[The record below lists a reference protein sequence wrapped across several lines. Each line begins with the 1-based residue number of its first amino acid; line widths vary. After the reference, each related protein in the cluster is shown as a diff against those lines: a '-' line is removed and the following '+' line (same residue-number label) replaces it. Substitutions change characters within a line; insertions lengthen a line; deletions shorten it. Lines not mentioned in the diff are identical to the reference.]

1 MNKPKN
7 PETATNLPSAAGIP
21 AAGIPAA
28 GIPIVAAAP
37 SKPKRRTKAQI
48 EADAA
53 TLADVAN
60 VAGVVEAV
68 KPKRR
73 AKAAVEVVAV
83 VTPPAP
89 PAPERAVASAAIPA
103 TAPATAP
110 AVLSADA
117 PQIATAPLK
126 KPRAKAVPKVAAE
139 PAPSVVAAQSD
150 VKNDATAAPVS
161 DPVAAAPVRAVS
173 ARAPRAPRKVAAPAV
188 DSVLA
193 VSVAPAAQDNSE
205 SAVAGAAVAAVAID
219 GADAPRQPRAP
230 RGPRQM
236 REQRADRAPRIN
248 LPRNATAAAAAEP
261 VVETFDAQGNVVV
274 VAPAAAAV
282 PQRRDGRTPQKGKG
296 KGRAANAPAN
306 AAANTQSSDAD
317 AVFSYV
323 TSDAFDSE
331 EPAKGRH
338 APQKAVRR
346 DLTSDDDAPKLHKV
360 LAEAGLGSRRDMEDL
375 IMSGRVSVN
384 GEPAHIGQRILPTDH
399 VRING
404 KLIQRR
410 VSKKPPRVLVYH
422 KPSGEIV
429 SHDDPD
435 GRPSVFDRLPT
446 MKAGKWLAVGR
457 LDFNTEGLL
466 LFTTSGDLANRLM
479 HPRYSIDRE
488 YAVRTLGELGEGM
501 RQKLLAGVELEDGMA
516 QFSKI
521 ADGGGEGINKWYRVV
536 IGEGRNREVRR
547 MFEAIGLTV
556 SRLIR
561 TRYGAMT
568 LPSGLKRGRWEELEE
583 NEVRDMLT
591 TYGIEKKAP
600 GADGRPVKGR
610 SDQREA
616 REPREPNEP
625 NGNRLDVD
633 NNNADPFPGMGR
645 GAGRGPGNGGYQGQA
660 RGTGRPGAGAGQGYQ
675 GQGRPAGAGQG
686 YQGQGRP
693 SGNGGNGNVG
703 NGNSNSN
710 SQGYQGQ
717 GRPGEGRPG
726 QGRPGQGRPNQGRPE
741 QGRPDQGAQG
751 EGRGQGRAS
760 GQGQSAQPRSAEGR
774 PAGQG
779 RDGAARSRQPDPMQ
793 TAFGFANTGPRRN
806 AGRPGDGR
814 PGEGRSGDGRAGQ
827 GQVRSGPVRS
837 GLDSG
842 MPRRRSKG

>member
-1 MNKPKN
+1 LRQNERLTLRQVRPTKKRTMNNPKN
-7 PETATNLPSAAGIP
+7 QEIVTDIPAGDGVASAA
-21 AAGIPAA
+21 A
-28 GIPIVAAAP
+28 
-37 SKPKRRTKAQI
+37 KPKRRTKAQI
-48 EADAA
+48 EAAA
-53 TLADVAN
+53 AAAVTTVAAVVVTAADE
-60 VAGVVEAV
+60 VVAV

-73 AKAAVEVVAV
+73 TRAQIDAAAAAAVPSA
-83 VTPPAP
+83 
-89 PAPERAVASAAIPA
+89 AVAPSLPVETAAAAAPVEPSAAP
-103 TAPATAP
+103 
-110 AVLSADA
+110 V
-117 PQIATAPLK
+117 K
-126 KPRAKAVPKVAAE
+126 KPRAKAAAAVAVDVAAPDAPLAAPAEVAADAAE
-139 PAPSVVAAQSD
+139 PV
-150 VKNDATAAPVS
+150 
-161 DPVAAAPVRAVS
+161 VRAARP
-173 ARAPRAPRKVAAPAV
+173 ARAPRQLKKIEAAVEAAAAEVDGAAPRP
-188 DSVLA
+188 
-193 VSVAPAAQDNSE
+193 E
-205 SAVAGAAVAAVAID
+205 
-219 GADAPRQPRAP
+219 RAP

-236 REQRADRAPRIN
+236 REQQADRAPRIN
-248 LPRNATAAAAAEP
+248 QPRNVAAAPVIAADTVDAEGNP
-261 VVETFDAQGNVVV
+261 VVA
-274 VAPAAAAV
+274 VAVAA
-282 PQRRDGRTPQKGKG
+282 PQRNVRGAGPQNGKGKG
-296 KGRAANAPAN
+296 KGRPVSAQTSAQDSN
-306 AAANTQSSDAD
+306 AD
-317 AVFSYV
+317 AAFSYA

-331 EPAKGRH
+331 DAPKGRA
-338 APQKAVRR
+338 APQKAARR

-384 GEPAHIGQRILPTDH
+384 GEPAHIGQRILATDH

-422 KPSGEIV
+422 KPAGEIV

-501 RQKLLAGVELEDGMA
+501 RQKLLAGVELEDGVA

-600 GADGRPVKGR
+600 GADGRPPAKGR
-610 SDQREA
+610 SEQREPRDQREP
-616 REPREPNEP
+616 REQREPNEP
-625 NGNRLDVD
+625 NGNRMDVN

-645 GAGRGPGNGGYQGQA
+645 GAGRG
-660 RGTGRPGAGAGQGYQ
+660 GYQ
-675 GQGRPAGAGQG
+675 GQGRPGMGRPGAGG
-686 YQGQGRP
+686 A
-693 SGNGGNGNVG
+693 
-703 NGNSNSN
+703 
-710 SQGYQGQ
+710 QGYQGQ
-717 GRPGEGRPG
+717 GRPGEGRSGQGRPGEGRSGEGRSAGGQGYQGQG
-726 QGRPGQGRPNQGRPE
+726 QGRPGQGREGRPG
-741 QGRPDQGAQG
+741 QGRPDQGGQG
-751 EGRGQGRAS
+751 EGRAPGRGQG
-760 GQGQSAQPRSAEGR
+760 QPRSADGR
-774 PAGQG
+774 PAAPG
-779 RDGAARSRQPDPMQ
+779 REGAGRSRQPDPMQ
-793 TAFGFANTGPRRN
+793 TTFGFANTGPRRN
-806 AGRPGDGR
+806 PAR
-814 PGEGRSGDGRAGQ
+814 PGEGRPGQ
-827 GQVRSGPVRS
+827 GQGRSEQGRS
-837 GLDSG
+837 AQARPSMDQG

>member
-1 MNKPKN
+1 MKTPKN
-7 PETATNLPSAAGIP
+7 QETMTDIHQGD
-21 AAGIPAA
+21 G
-28 GIPIVAAAP
+28 VA
-37 SKPKRRTKAQI
+37 SVVVKPKRRTKAQI

-53 TLADVAN
+53 SKVTAPDAPDAAV
-60 VAGVVEAV
+60 V

-73 AKAAVEVVAV
+73 AKAVVEAGAAPAETAVAPSSAKLAAAPAAVAV
-83 VTPPAP
+83 A
-89 PAPERAVASAAIPA
+89 AVA
-103 TAPATAP
+103 APVE
-110 AVLSADA
+110 AVA
-117 PQIATAPLK
+117 APLK
-126 KPRAKAVPKVAAE
+126 KPRAKAVPKAAAAAVTPADAPVSSADAQQVAPVADAPQAALVADAVPGRPARAARTPRTPRKQADVAEVAAE
-139 PAPSVVAAQSD
+139 A
-150 VKNDATAAPVS
+150 ATAAGAES
-161 DPVAAAPVRAVS
+161 VAD
-173 ARAPRAPRKVAAPAV
+173 AAPA
-188 DSVLA
+188 A
-193 VSVAPAAQDNSE
+193 
-205 SAVAGAAVAAVAID
+205 D
-219 GADAPRQPRAP
+219 GADAPRGPR

-248 LPRNATAAAAAEP
+248 VPRQAADAVGDAVDAVDVAEA
-261 VVETFDAQGNVVV
+261 VDAQGNA
-274 VAPAAAAV
+274 VAVIAGA
-282 PQRRDGRTPQKGKG
+282 PQRGVRNDGRTPQKGKGKG

-306 AAANTQSSDAD
+306 ASGSDAD

-331 EPAKGRH
+331 ESPKGRQ

-384 GEPAHIGQRILPTDH
+384 GEPAHIGQRILSTDH

-422 KPSGEIV
+422 KPAGEIV

-488 YAVRTLGELGEGM
+488 YAVRTLGDLGEGM
-501 RQKLLAGVELEDGMA
+501 RQKLLAGVELEDGVA

-521 ADGGGEGINKWYRVV
+521 ADGGGEGVNKWYRVV

-583 NEVRDMLT
+583 NEVRDMLA
-591 TYGIEKKAP
+591 TYGVEKKTP
-600 GADGRPVKGR
+600 GTEGRPPAKGR
-610 SDQREA
+610 GEPREA
-616 REPREPNEP
+616 REPREPSEP
-625 NGNRLDVD
+625 NGNRMDVN

-645 GAGRGPGNGGYQGQA
+645 GAGRGGYQGQA
-660 RGTGRPGAGAGQGYQ
+660 RAPGMGRPSAGTGQGYQGQGRPAGGGQGSQGQGRTGEGRSAQGQGRSSGAGQGYQ
-675 GQGRPAGAGQG
+675 GQGRP
-686 YQGQGRP
+686 GQGR
-693 SGNGGNGNVG
+693 
-703 NGNSNSN
+703 
-710 SQGYQGQ
+710 
-717 GRPGEGRPG
+717 EGRPG
-726 QGRPGQGRPNQGRPE
+726 QGG
-741 QGRPDQGAQG
+741 QG
-751 EGRGQGRAS
+751 EGRGQGRAQ
-760 GQGQSAQPRSAEGR
+760 GQGQPRSADGRSSAPGREEG
-774 PAGQG
+774 AG
-779 RDGAARSRQPDPMQ
+779 RSRQPDPMQ

-806 AGRPGDGR
+806 PARPGDGR
-814 PGEGRSGDGRAGQ
+814 SGEGRAGQ
-827 GQVRSGPVRS
+827 PRSEQSRSGQARPNS
-837 GLDSG
+837 DQG